1 MNNRTPLQNAGLA
14 IGLLAV
20 ALTLILPAPAAME
33 AAAWRT
39 AGVTVL
45 MAVWWATEA
54 LPLAATALA
63 PVVLLTP
70 LGVSPFEKVTAP
82 YANETI
88 FLILGGFLLGVAMQ
102 RWNLHKRIA
111 YSIVLRAGARP
122 RALVL
127 GVMCATAFISLWTSN
142 TSTTLMMLPVAL
154 SIAAVLAPPGETL
167 DRDQRNFAT
176 ALVLSVAYA
185 ASIGG
190 LGTLIGSPTNALVAG
205 FMRQNFDVDVSFTDW
220 LVFGLPAVFL
230 LLPAA
235 WLVLTRV
242 SFPFE
247 LSSGLEA
254 HRAVR
259 EAHTALGPMSRAEHR
274 VAVVFV
280 LTATAWIARGLLEG
294 VPAIAGIGDAT
305 IGILA
310 GLTLFILPA
319 GSADGALLRGE
330 DMMRVPW
337 DVLLLFGGGLSLAAA
352 IQGSGLSAF
361 IGMQLS
367 GLGGLPLPL
376 LVLAVVLLLVFWTEL
391 NSNVAAA
398 ATFMPIVAALAT
410 ASTHPVL
417 ALVAPT
423 AMAASAGFMMP
434 VGTPPN
440 AIVYGTGRVTMR
452 EMMRAGILVDILAV
466 VVIALVAW
474 LTLPWM
480 S

>member
-1 MNNRTPLQNAGLA
+1 MQTRTPLQNLGLA
-14 IGLLAV
+14 LGALAV
-20 ALTLILPAPAAME
+20 VLTVLMPAPAAMQP
-33 AAAWRT
+33 AAWHT

-70 LGVSPFEKVTAP
+70 LGVAPLDKVTAP

-102 RWNLHKRIA
+102 RCNLHKRIA

-127 GVMCATAFISLWTSN
+127 GVMCATAFVSLGTSN

-154 SIAAVLAPPGETL
+154 SIVAVLAPAGEDL
-167 DRDQRNFAT
+167 DRDQRNFGVAM
-176 ALVLSVAYA
+176 LLGVAYA

-190 LGTLIGSPTNALVAG
+190 LGTLIGTPTNALVAG
-205 FMRQNFDVDVSFTDW
+205 FMRQNFNVDVSFTDW
-220 LVFGLPAVFL
+220 LVFGMPTVFL

-235 WLVLTRV
+235 WLVLTRLT
-242 SFPFE
+242 FPFE
-247 LSSGLEA
+247 LTSGALA
-254 HRAVR
+254 QRAVHD
-259 EAHTALGPMSRAEHR
+259 AHAALGPMSRAERR

-280 LTATAWIARGLLEG
+280 LTAAAWVARGLISD

-310 GLTLFILPA
+310 GLMLFVLPA
-319 GSADGALLRGE
+319 GSAQGALLKGE
-330 DMMRVPW
+330 DVMRVPW

-361 IGMQLS
+361 IGSQLS

-376 LVLAVVLLLVFWTEL
+376 LVLSVVLLLVFWTEL

-440 AIVYGTGRVTMR
+440 AIVYGTGRVSMR
-452 EMMRAGILVDILAV
+452 QMMRAGVLVDILAV
-466 VVIALVAW
+466 IVIALVAW

>member
-1 MNNRTPLQNAGLA
+1 MRTRTPLQNVGLA
-14 IGLLAV
+14 LGALAV
-20 ALTLILPAPAAME
+20 AWTVFSTPPGSME
-33 AAAWRT
+33 PAAWRA

-45 MAVWWATEA
+45 MAIWWATEA
-54 LPLAATALA
+54 LPLSATALV
-63 PVVLLTP
+63 PLVLLTP
-70 LGVSPFEKVTAP
+70 LGVSPLDNVTAP

-102 RWNLHKRIA
+102 RWKLHQRIA

-122 RALVL
+122 RGLVL
-127 GVMCATAFISLWTSN
+127 GVMIATAFVSLWTSN
-142 TSTTLMMLPVAL
+142 TSTTLMMLPVAM
-154 SIAAVLAPPGETL
+154 SIAAVLAPPGESL
-167 DRDQRNFAT
+167 DRDQRNFA
-176 ALVLSVAYA
+176 AAIVLCVAYSA
-185 ASIGG
+185 TIGG
-190 LGTLIGSPTNALVAG
+190 LGTLIGTPTNTLVAG
-205 FMRQNFDVDVSFTDW
+205 FMHQNFGVDVSFNDW
-220 LVFGLPAVFL
+220 LVFGLPTVFL
-230 LLPAA
+230 LLPGT
-235 WLVLTRV
+235 WLLLTRV
-242 SFPFE
+242 SFPFQ
-247 LSSGLEA
+247 LTTGAAA

-259 EAHTALGPMSRAEHR
+259 EAYQALGPMGKAERR
-274 VAVVFV
+274 VAIVFV
-280 LTATAWIARGLLEG
+280 LTAAAWIARGVLRDLPMLDG
-294 VPAIAGIGDAT
+294 VSDMTVA
-305 IGILA
+305 ILA

-319 GSADGALLRGE
+319 GSAEGALLKSE

-352 IQGSGLSAF
+352 IQDSGLSAH
-361 IGMQLS
+361 IGAALR
-367 GLGGLPLPL
+367 GLGGWPLPA
-376 LVLAVVLLLVFWTEL
+376 LVLAIVLLLVFWTEL

-452 EMMRAGILVDILAV
+452 EMMRAGVLVDILAV
-466 VVIALVAW
+466 VVIALVAY